1 MEVSR
6 SMLRKIFNEIIM
18 ANTKRKLLRLAPYLF
33 LLGLF
38 VIFFYP
44 IFFGKIPLPFDALVG
59 AYYPWHDYKWGY
71 LVGVP
76 FKNIALSDVF
86 SQLYPWRILS
96 IEAFRHGQ
104 WPLWN
109 PYSLSGTPLL
119 ANWQSAPFYPL
130 NLLLLALG
138 DVWGWTLLIVSQPV
152 LSALFMYM
160 YLKQIGVRVLGRLIG
175 AVTFT
180 FSGFM
185 ITFMQYATIGQ
196 IMLWLPLQLYLIEKF
211 VRTNKYRYLSL
222 YSLSFFPV
230 LTGGSFQPA
239 FYALGVSFSYALIRI
254 FLVFRKNF
262 HLLLLLLIFI
272 VLGISTAAIQLVPT
286 LELYKYS
293 IRLFDI
299 NIVGYQYGILPLR
312 NIITFLSPDF
322 FGNPAT
328 NNYFGLLQYQETSGY
343 FSVVALIL
351 VILAILRFRKNIYFS
366 YFTALFFLSL
376 VFAFNNPLSR
386 LVYQLNVPGLSSG
399 YASRLLMLTSFS
411 ASVLAAL
418 GSGAIVY
425 KKVLKINGVLLFIM
439 ITLFSIIVYGSN
451 FSSNK
456 FSVIYSFFN
465 IIEQEHLRI
474 AMRNMILPMGIS
486 SIYFAA
492 VILLRHTR
500 KYRKNFRRLVR
511 HNNNVFL
518 VITLVLISIDL
529 IRFGLKFTPFSPV
542 EMTNLSTPVI
552 EYLKKNTGYHRIE
565 REWGPVLPPN
575 TWIYSRLSS
584 PSGYDPLALL
594 SYAMWYRMCQGSQ
607 PLGQADSLSN
617 KFTRYLEE
625 NKYDSPCL
633 DIFGVKYLVAIK
645 RNKQDSYDTNG
656 VYFNQLIPLEKFKE
670 VFSDGTTAVLEN
682 TSVLP
687 RVILYDRYF
696 IEPKASDAQQKIY
709 WDLDFRKDIVI
720 NREPLFSDHAVSNA
734 DTADIAKY
742 LPNEV
747 TVRTNTHHAAF
758 LLLTDT
764 YYPGWKVFLDN
775 IESPLIIADGIYKG
789 VEVPEGKHNIIFKYH
804 PSSFNIGMVSSIVA
818 CLTLLLLILY
828 EKRHE

>member
-1 MEVSR
+1 MQSKNF
-6 SMLRKIFNEIIM
+6 LRY
-18 ANTKRKLLRLAPYLF
+18 APYLF
-33 LLGLF
+33 LLGLI

-44 IFFGKIPLPFDALVG
+44 VFFGKIPLPFDALVG

-96 IEAFRHGQ
+96 IEAFRNGQ

-130 NLLLLALG
+130 NILLLAFG
-138 DVWGWTLLIVSQPV
+138 DVRGWTLLIVSQPV

-160 YLKQIGVRVLGRLIG
+160 YLKQIGIRVLGRLIG

-185 ITFMQYATIGQ
+185 VTYMQYATTGH

-211 VRTNKYRYLSL
+211 VRTTKYRYLAL
-222 YSLSFFPV
+222 YSLTFFPV
-230 LTGGSFQPA
+230 LTGGFFQPA
-239 FYALGVSFSYALIRI
+239 LYVLGVSFSYALIRLLQI
-254 FLVFRKNF
+254 FRKNF
-262 HLLLLLLIFI
+262 HLLLSLLIFVI
-272 VLGISTAAIQLVPT
+272 LGISTAAIQLVPT

-322 FGNPAT
+322 FGNPVT

-343 FSVVALIL
+343 FSAIALIF

-366 YFTALFFLSL
+366 YFTAIFFLSL
-376 VFAFNNPLSR
+376 IFAFNNPLSR
-386 LVYQLNVPGLSSG
+386 LVYQLNIPGISSG

-418 GSGAIVY
+418 GSGVIDY

-439 ITLFSIIVYGSN
+439 VTLFSIIVYGSN
-451 FSSNK
+451 FGRDK
-456 FSVIYSFFN
+456 FSLIYSFFN
-465 IIEQEHLRI
+465 IDTQEHLRI
-474 AMRNMILPMGIS
+474 AMRNMILPMGIL
-486 SIYFAA
+486 SIYF
-492 VILLRHTR
+492 VTVTLLRYTQ
-500 KYRKNFRRLVR
+500 KYRNI
-511 HNNNVFL
+511 FL
-518 VITLVLISIDL
+518 VITLALIIFSL
-529 IRFGLKFTPFSPV
+529 IHFGLKFTPFSPV
-542 EMTNLSTPVI
+542 KMTNLSTPVI
-552 EYLKKNTGYHRIE
+552 EYLKKNTGFYRIE

-584 PSGYDPLALL
+584 PSGYDPLAIL
-594 SYAMWYRMCQGSQ
+594 SYAMWYRTCQGNKPLSQ
-607 PLGQADSLSN
+607 TDTSSN

-633 DIFGVKYLVAIK
+633 DLFGVKYLVAIK
-645 RNKQDSYDTNG
+645 RNKQDSYDPNG
-656 VYFNQLIPLEKFKE
+656 VYFNQQIPLGKFKE
-670 VFSDGTTAVLEN
+670 VFSDGTTAILGN

-696 IEPKASDAQQKIY
+696 IEPKESEAQQKIY

-720 NREPLFSDHAVSNA
+720 NRQPLFSNHAVSNT
-734 DTADIAKY
+734 DSTEIAKY

-747 TVRTNTHHAAF
+747 TVRTNTLQPAF

-775 IESPLIIADGIYKG
+775 VESPLIIADGIYKAI
-789 VEVPEGKHNIIFKYH
+789 EVPEGKHNIVFKYD
-804 PSSFNIGMVSSIVA
+804 PSSFKIGMAASIA
-818 CLTLLLLILY
+818 SCLTLLFLILY
-828 EKRHE
+828 EKRH